1 MLVTF
6 TAVTLAWVLFRSE
19 TLADAKAMF
28 AYLWPMTADPM
39 GWPSFKG
46 LLRTQFTD
54 LRYALTLTEWFRPQ
68 ELWPAILPPDYL
80 ATATRPMGFLLAGVG
95 IATFAMPNTYQI
107 FGRFKPALGLPEET
121 LGSGILRR
129 LDWRVAII
137 VAGMFLLAVLRL
149 SHVSPFLYYQ
159 F

>member
-1 MLVTF
+1 
-6 TAVTLAWVLFRSE
+6 VL
-19 TLADAKAMF
+19 LH
-28 AYLWPMTADPM
+28 P
-39 GWPSFKG
+39 G
-46 LLRTQFTD
+46 LNFICPEAAQRRFWD
-54 LRYALTLTEWFRPQ
+54 
-68 ELWPAILPPDYL
+68 
-80 ATATRPMGFLLAGVG
+80 
-95 IATFAMPNTYQI
+95 QI

-129 LDWRVAII
+129 LDWRIAII

>member
-1 MLVTF
+1 
-6 TAVTLAWVLFRSE
+6 
-19 TLADAKAMF
+19 MF

-54 LRYALTLTEWFRPQ
+54 LRYALTLTEWFRSR

-80 ATATRPMGFLLAGVG
+80 ATATRPMGLLLVCVG
-95 IATFAMPNTYQI
+95 IATFTMPNTYQI

-129 LDWRVAII
+129 LDWRGALNVARQ
-137 VAGMFLLAVLRL
+137 VPLAGLWPAPLPPVLFY
-149 SHVSPFLYYQ
+149 PIFNE
-159 F
+159 